1 MKKLLI
7 IGAGILQVA
16 VIRRAREMGYYTIAA
31 DSNKN
36 APGIEIANKA
46 LIADITDIE
55 TILKYAKEE
64 KIDGVIHPC
73 SEVAMNTMGRIN
85 EEMSLSGID
94 LKTAIRSTNK
104 VKMRKSFELAN
115 VFSPISKEV
124 SEEKDAIEISKNI
137 NGDIVIKPSLNSG
150 SRGVT
155 YVKSDATDNDIL
167 IAYNRAIEYSHNDS
181 VLIEQY
187 IDGPEFSVEIVIWNN
202 EPKVLTV
209 TDKLTSKN
217 SYFVELGHS
226 QPSQFSKKELTDI
239 KTSAIAGCKAL
250 GLNWCVAHAEIKL
263 QEDKPY
269 IIEIG
274 ARLGGDFISTEL
286 VHLST
291 GIDMVAAAID
301 LAFGKIPDLT
311 SKHSPQGAAIR
322 YFNPKPGK
330 LSKLFIK
337 NDIKKSN
344 QIYQL
349 EIYKKIGDVISEVKS
364 SLDRSGHI
372 ITTGKDV
379 KEAINNAEMA
389 LLSIEYQT
397 ELS

>member
-16 VIRRAREMGYYTIAA
+16 VIRRAQEMGYCTIAV

-46 LIADITDIE
+46 IIADITDIE

-94 LKTAIRSTNK
+94 LKTAIKSTNK
-104 VKMRKSFELAN
+104 VKMRRAFEVAN
-115 VFSPISKEV
+115 ISSPISKEV
-124 SEEKDAIEISKNI
+124 NKEEDAIQ
-137 NGDIVIKPSLNSG
+137 IVRKIIGGVVLKPSRNSG
-150 SRGVT
+150 SRGVS
-155 YVKSDATDNDIL
+155 YLESDATNNDIL
-167 IAYNRAIEYSHNDS
+167 TAYKHAIENSYDKSA
-181 VLIEQY
+181 LIEQY
-187 IDGPEFSVEIVIWNN
+187 IDGPECSVEIVIWNN

-209 TDKLTSKN
+209 TDKLTSEN

-226 QPSQFSKKELTDI
+226 QPSQFSKKEITDI
-239 KTSAIAGCKAL
+239 KHLAIAGCKAL
-250 GLNWCVAHAEIKL
+250 GLNWCVAHAEIKI
-263 QEDKPY
+263 QDEKPY

-311 SKHSPQGAAIR
+311 SRHSIQGAAIR
-322 YFNPKPGK
+322 YFTPTPGMLTKLIVKDDINKP
-330 LSKLFIK
+330 
-337 NDIKKSN
+337 N
-344 QIYQL
+344 QIYQF
-349 EIYKKIGDVISEVKS
+349 EIYKKTGEIIPELKS
-364 SLDRSGHI
+364 SLDRSGHV
-372 ITTGKDV
+372 ITIGKDA

-389 LLSIEYQT
+389 LRSIEYET
-397 ELS
+397 ELA

>member
-16 VIRRAREMGYYTIAA
+16 VIRRALEMGYYTIAV
-31 DSNKN
+31 DSNKK
-36 APGIEIANKA
+36 APGLEIANKA
-46 LIADITDIE
+46 IIADITNEEIV
-55 TILKYAKEE
+55 LNYAKEE

-73 SEVAMNTMGRIN
+73 SEVAMNTLGRIN
-85 EEMSLSGID
+85 EEMCLKGID
-94 LKTAIRSTNK
+94 IKTAIMSTNK

-124 SEEKDAIEISKNI
+124 NEEKDAIQISKKI
-137 NGDIVIKPSLNSG
+137 TGDLVIKPSRNSG

-155 YVKSDATDNDIL
+155 YVKSDATDNDIIL
-167 IAYNRAIEYSHNDS
+167 AYNRAIENSYDDS
-181 VLIEQY
+181 ALIEQY
-187 IDGPEFSVEIVIWNN
+187 IDGPEFSVEIVIWNSK
-202 EPKVLTV
+202 PKVLAV

-226 QPSQFSKKELTDI
+226 QPSQFPEKELTEI
-239 KTSAIAGCKAL
+239 KKSAVAGCKAL
-250 GLNWCVAHAEIKL
+250 GLNWCVAHAEVKL
-263 QEDKPY
+263 YEGKPY

-291 GIDMVAAAID
+291 GIDMVGAAID

-311 SKHSPQGAAIR
+311 SKHSSQGAAIR
-322 YFNPKPGK
+322 YFVPKPGK

-337 NDIKKSN
+337 NGISKSN
-344 QIYQL
+344 KIYQL
-349 EIYKKIGDVISEVKS
+349 EIYKKTGDVISEVKS
-364 SLDRSGHI
+364 SMDRSGHI
-372 ITTGKDV
+372 ITVGKDV

-389 LLSIEYQT
+389 LLSIEYET
-397 ELS
+397 ESL

>member
-16 VIRRAREMGYYTIAA
+16 VIRRAQEMGYYTITV

-46 LIADITDIE
+46 IIADITDVE
-55 TILKYAKEE
+55 VVLKYAKEE
-64 KIDGVIHPC
+64 KIDAVIHPC

-94 LKTAIRSTNK
+94 LKTAIKSTNK
-104 VKMRKSFELAN
+104 VKMRRAFEAAN
-115 VFSPISKEV
+115 ISSPISKEV
-124 SEEKDAIEISKNI
+124 NKEEDAIQIARKI
-137 NGDIVIKPSLNSG
+137 TGGVILKPSRNSG
-150 SRGVT
+150 SRGVS
-155 YVKSDATDNDIL
+155 YLEPDATDNDIL
-167 IAYNRAIEYSHNDS
+167 IAYKHAIENSYDESA
-181 VLIEQY
+181 LIEQF

-209 TDKLTSKN
+209 TDKLTSEN

-239 KTSAIAGCKAL
+239 KDLAIAGCKAL

-263 QEDKPY
+263 QDEKPY
-269 IIEIG
+269 VIEIG

-286 VHLST
+286 VYLST

-301 LAFGKIPDLT
+301 LAFGKTPDLT
-311 SKHSPQGAAIR
+311 SKHSAQGAAIR
-322 YFNPKPGK
+322 YFIPMPGK
-330 LSKLFIK
+330 LSKLIIK
-337 NDIKKSN
+337 DEINKSN
-344 QIYQL
+344 QIYQF
-349 EIYKKIGDVISEVKS
+349 EIYKKIGEIIPELKS

-372 ITTGKDV
+372 ITIGKDA
-379 KEAINNAEMA
+379 KDAINNAEMA
-389 LLSIEYQT
+389 LRSIEYET
-397 ELS
+397 ELV